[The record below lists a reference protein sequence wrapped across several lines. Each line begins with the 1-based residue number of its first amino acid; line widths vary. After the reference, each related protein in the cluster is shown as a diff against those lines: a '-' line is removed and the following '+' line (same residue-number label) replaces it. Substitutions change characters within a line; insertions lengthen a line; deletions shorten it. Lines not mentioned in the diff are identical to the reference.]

1 MNRIFD
7 ISRTVQ
13 IELEEE
19 PEHSTEELVEA
30 ARVRHA
36 LRRGAAEAALRM
48 FELLTL
54 DGEYESTYPGRDV
67 DNVIERLQ
75 KLLSACET

>member
-19 PEHSTEELVEA
+19 PEHSTEELAEA
-30 ARVRHA
+30 ARVRHTLA
-36 LRRGAAEAALRM
+36 VSRAEAALRM

-54 DGEYESTYPGRDV
+54 HAEYESTYPGRDV
-67 DNVIERLQ
+67 DNIVARLQ
-75 KLLSACET
+75 KLLSVCET